1 MKNSRTSRHNFQK
14 PSAAS
19 KTAPAADWL
28 KPAGTGLGLLLLLAG
43 LGLVWNGLGATLVE
57 KNPVDFNTHGLNY
70 FWSLYFSPINIQA
83 HRDFITGAVLLG
95 GAAGIISLAWGWL
108 DPTPPAAAMK
118 PGVFYGIG
126 AGLMV
131 FIAVFILRYGMRQ
144 IGGQDHSTLVDFG
157 WRLIN
162 GQTANVDFPCTYP
175 VGFVLGAKFA
185 LQWFGVFWRSFVA
198 MDALF
203 ATATFAWSLFLLA
216 ELFGRRWPA
225 LLWAMGVQA
234 FSTMLAC
241 FWWYNPIMAVAA
253 VLYMLSA
260 TYWLRRPARKSAV
273 VSYAAALLLMATMKP
288 NVAGVLI
295 PGISVILFASPNH
308 RWKVLW
314 VSLGAFALFLVL
326 LSLNHFSFP
335 KMLADYLSVAP
346 RGASLVQFLH
356 DLNPFEQRM
365 ALVVLASALLPALLA
380 LGQGRRTL
388 RSLVSWVPAV
398 TMLGGFCFYMA
409 HLEQKLMG
417 VAGLFLPVVLA
428 LCQSRQSLRSLG
440 PWIPVITLL
449 GGLYGYQT
457 NGEQKLVDLPA
468 VFFAAILLAAELRCP
483 DFPKEGPVFP
493 MPVWWNRYF
502 ALACVVLGATGLAQG
517 MARDRVQSIGPEQF
531 FEWDGSK
538 YTVADGFFKGVRC
551 GEIFNEVLKEEAEV
565 LRREPSAT
573 VWFGPRMQSGY
584 ANFNIQSPLHE
595 PINWD
600 QGQTLY
606 AASKEDYYFNNFL
619 QSRRQLVILSKN
631 DIGMLTQDEVQG
643 MLHQYNV
650 DQSFPLLTVLH
661 LKKEGADK

>member
-1 MKNSRTSRHNFQK
+1 MSSHNFQK
-14 PSAAS
+14 PSTVSKAAQ
-19 KTAPAADWL
+19 AADWL
-28 KPAGTGLGLLLLLAG
+28 KPAGTCLGLLIFLAG
-43 LGLVWNGLGATLVE
+43 LSLLWTGLGATLVE

-70 FWSLYFSPINIQA
+70 FWSLYFSDINIRA
-83 HRDFITGAVLLG
+83 HRDFITGVVLLG
-95 GAAGIISLAWGWL
+95 GAVGLIGLAWGWL

-131 FIAVFILRYGMRQ
+131 FIAVFILRYGMCQ
-144 IGGQDHSTLVDFG
+144 IGGNDHSCLVDPG

-162 GQTANVDFPCTYP
+162 GQTAYVDFPCTQP
-175 VGFVLGAKFA
+175 VGFLLGAKFA
-185 LQWFGVFWRSFVA
+185 LQWFGVFWRSFIA
-198 MDALF
+198 MNALF

-216 ELFGRRWPA
+216 QLFGRNWTT

-234 FSTMLAC
+234 FSTMLASY
-241 FWWYNPIMAVAA
+241 WWYNPIMAVAA

-273 VSYAAALLLMATMKP
+273 VSYAAALLLLATMKP

-295 PGISVILFASPNH
+295 PGISLILFASPNH

-326 LSLNHFSFP
+326 LSINNLSFAG
-335 KMLADYLSVAP
+335 MLAGYLSVAN
-346 RGASLVQFLH
+346 RGASVVQFLQ

-398 TMLGGFCFYMA
+398 TMLGGLCFFMT
-409 HLEQKLMG
+409 HLQQKRVG
-417 VAGLFLPVVLA
+417 ESILFLPVFLA
-428 LCQSRQSLRSLG
+428 LCLGRKSLRSPG
-440 PWIPVITLL
+440 PWIPVFTLL
-449 GGLYGYQT
+449 GGLYGYIT

-468 VFFAAILLAAELRCP
+468 VFFPAILLAAELRCP

-517 MARDRVQSIGPEQF
+517 MARDRVQSIGPVQF

-538 YTVADGFFKGVRC
+538 HTIADGFFKGVRC
-551 GEIFNEVLKEEAEV
+551 GDVFDEVLKEVAEV
-565 LRREPSAT
+565 LRREPSST
-573 VWFGPRMQSGY
+573 VWFGQRMQWGY
-584 ANFNIQSPLHE
+584 ANCNIQSPLHV
-595 PINWD
+595 PLVFD
-600 QGQTLY
+600 GGTTFY
-606 AASKEDYYFNNFL
+606 AASKEDYYFNNLL
-619 QSRRQLVILSKN
+619 QSRFQLVILFKN
-631 DIGMLTQDEVQG
+631 DAGMLSQDEVRR
-643 MLHQYNV
+643 MLRQYTV